1 MGREA
6 VVRPEE
12 LNGELPR
19 VALSDVLEDI
29 GIDNAQ
35 LLLAPAADNET
46 VQDAVITD
54 SEDHDSVQRGALVLL
69 VGARGRAALPSVRA
83 LIHNRPVAIAVKG
96 SEAELAAIRE
106 VLRPTGIGLVAVALS
121 ARWNRL
127 ESIATD
133 RIRESLPSG
142 DTSTLMQRD
151 LFGIAQ
157 TTATLTHG
165 HVVIEDPANRVLA
178 YSPASNDVDELRRL
192 SILARRGPE
201 RYQKLLKESGVYKHL
216 QAGEAP
222 IHIPANPDEGLRE
235 RVAIGIHAGRRVLG
249 YIWLQ
254 EGAERLAPNTDRIL
268 VGSAR
273 HAAIELVRHRNEQS
287 QSMRQDRVSSL
298 LSGTAQIHSQAQSAG
313 LDPSR
318 PAALMLVS
326 SGSLQQT
333 PPGLQLQRGELA
345 NLISIHAAAYRPG
358 AVVGSLGL
366 ETAVILPDLDP
377 VKSPAAITRLA
388 NVIVRDARA
397 HLDLQVQAAVGPVVE
412 QLDQLHTSVEHVRN
426 VLKVLKETPSMRVAS
441 FSEVETTVLVNELL
455 DLIGSRDRLRH
466 QGITVLCQRHPE
478 FAATL
483 LAYLESFGDVN
494 LCAEQLKVHRNTV
507 HYRLRRSCEVA
518 GIDLQDS
525 GQRLLAH
532 LQIRLWM
539 ESEPQAAA
547 DKTVAEKTAAPKTA
561 SPNTTS

>member
-1 MGREA
+1 
-6 VVRPEE
+6 VRPEE
-12 LNGELPR
+12 HDGEVTR
-19 VALSDVLEDI
+19 AALSDVLEDI
-29 GIDNAQ
+29 GVDNAQ
-35 LLLAPAADNET
+35 LLLAPAPDNET
-46 VQDAVITD
+46 VHEAVITD
-54 SEDHDSVQRGALVLL
+54 SEDQDHVHPGALVLL
-69 VGARGRAALPSVRA
+69 VGARGPAALPKVRA
-83 LIHNRPVAIAVKG
+83 LLPNRPAAIAVKG
-96 SEAELAAIRE
+96 TEAELAAVRE
-106 VLRPTGIGLVAVALS
+106 VLHGTGTGLVAVALS
-121 ARWNRL
+121 ARWDRI

-133 RIRESLPSG
+133 RIRESHSSG
-142 DTSTLMQRD
+142 DASTLMQRD

-216 QAGEAP
+216 QAGEVP
-222 IHIPANPDEGLRE
+222 IHIAANPDEGLRE

-254 EGAERLAPNTDRIL
+254 EGTERLAPNTDRIL

-287 QSMRQDRVSSL
+287 QSMRHDRVSSL

-313 LDPSR
+313 LDPSK
-318 PAALMLVS
+318 PAALVLVS
-326 SGSLQQT
+326 SGSLHQT

-358 AVVGSLGL
+358 AVVGVLGL
-366 ETAVILPDLDP
+366 ETAIILPDLDP
-377 VKSPAAITRLA
+377 VKSPAAISRLV
-388 NVIVRDARA
+388 NVIVRDART
-397 HLDLQVQAAVGPVVE
+397 HLDLHVQAAIGPVVE
-412 QLDQLHTSVEHVRN
+412 QLDRLHSSLEHVRS
-426 VLKVLKETPSMRVAS
+426 VLKVLKDTPSRRVAS
-441 FSEVETTVLVNELL
+441 FSDVETTVLVNELL
-455 DLIGSRDRLRH
+455 DLIRSHDGLRH
-466 QGITVLCQRHPE
+466 QGIALLCDRHPE
-478 FAATL
+478 FAGTL

-494 LCAEQLKVHRNTV
+494 RCAEQLMVHRNTI

-532 LQIRLWM
+532 LQIRLWT
-539 ESEPQAAA
+539 QAAA
-547 DKTVAEKTAAPKTA
+547 R
-561 SPNTTS
+561 